1 MSLFSEM
8 LARFVNSKSIKI
20 YQLANLCGIER
31 SWLQKMLTG
40 KRKPADQEQVMNL
53 SQALALTYT
62 ETQQLMNAYR
72 ILEMGEENW
81 LRRNSVLKLLKS
93 FRIDENPL
101 QIETPALEFS
111 LSPSCSSQIF
121 HSAAAVNRALH
132 FVLLQESSD
141 PKGFVRIMV
150 QPQFSFL
157 FNCLSVI
164 SFDNIPIEHYL
175 CLDSDPKTEIDNL
188 EYIRQIIPLMLNCRG
203 YVPYGYYDHASSLF
217 GSSAFLPNIILTS
230 RYLMRISSDYSEAVI
245 SNHPQMLQL
254 CQKYFD
260 SQKKSSWLIFQ
271 QTTSFEEY
279 LRVMLMGNPIKASY
293 CIMDHPCVLS
303 FLTPELLQGHLLPSV
318 LSPQMMQDL
327 NHHMANCRDLAMVTH
342 SCFSLNR
349 LKDLYEHGL
358 LTEVPGE
365 YYTPFAQ
372 KEIDLLMDIVLQ
384 LCDEGTY
391 HMHLVQPSCFDIPPH
406 LCLGA
411 LSPQKVTVIFNHP
424 KKGFLAFDVKNL
436 ALSSALF
443 DFIEYIQEDETFTLP
458 EETSRKVVQETLEKL
473 RAQQR

>member
-1 MSLFSEM
+1 
-8 LARFVNSKSIKI
+8 
-20 YQLANLCGIER
+20 
-31 SWLQKMLTG
+31 
-40 KRKPADQEQVMNL
+40 
-53 SQALALTYT
+53 
-62 ETQQLMNAYR
+62 
-72 ILEMGEENW
+72 
-81 LRRNSVLKLLKS
+81 
-93 FRIDENPL
+93 
-101 QIETPALEFS
+101 
-111 LSPSCSSQIF
+111 
-121 HSAAAVNRALH
+121 
-132 FVLLQESSD
+132 
-141 PKGFVRIMV
+141 
-150 QPQFSFL
+150 
-157 FNCLSVI
+157 
-164 SFDNIPIEHYL
+164 
-175 CLDSDPKTEIDNL
+175 
-188 EYIRQIIPLMLNCRG
+188 
-203 YVPYGYYDHASSLF
+203 
-217 GSSAFLPNIILTS
+217 
-230 RYLMRISSDYSEAVI
+230 
-245 SNHPQMLQL
+245 
-254 CQKYFD
+254 
-260 SQKKSSWLIFQ
+260 
-271 QTTSFEEY
+271 
-279 LRVMLMGNPIKASY
+279 MLMGNPIKASY

-327 NHHMANCRDLAMVTH
+327 NHHMANCRDLSMVTH
-342 SCFSLNR
+342 SCFSLNG

-358 LTEVPGE
+358 LTEVPAK
-365 YYTPFAQ
+365 YYTPFSR

>member
-8 LARFVNSKSIKI
+8 LARFVDSKSIKI

-260 SQKKSSWLIFQ
+260 SR
-271 QTTSFEEY
+271 TS
-279 LRVMLMGNPIKASY
+279 RTSY
-293 CIMDHPCVLS
+293 CRC
-303 FLTPELLQGHLLPSV
+303 
-318 LSPQMMQDL
+318 
-327 NHHMANCRDLAMVTH
+327 
-342 SCFSLNR
+342 
-349 LKDLYEHGL
+349 
-358 LTEVPGE
+358 
-365 YYTPFAQ
+365 
-372 KEIDLLMDIVLQ
+372 
-384 LCDEGTY
+384 
-391 HMHLVQPSCFDIPPH
+391 PP
-406 LCLGA
+406 
-411 LSPQKVTVIFNHP
+411 
-424 KKGFLAFDVKNL
+424 
-436 ALSSALF
+436 
-443 DFIEYIQEDETFTLP
+443 
-458 EETSRKVVQETLEKL
+458 
-473 RAQQR
+473 

>member
-8 LARFVNSKSIKI
+8 LARFVDSKNIKI

-40 KRKPADQEQVMNL
+40 KRKPADKEQVINL
-53 SQALALTYT
+53 SQALALTHT

-81 LRRNSVLKLLKS
+81 LRRNSVLKLLQS
-93 FRIDENPL
+93 FHIDENPL
-101 QIETPALEFS
+101 QLETPALEFT
-111 LSPSCSSQIF
+111 LSPTCSSLIF
-121 HSAAAVNRALH
+121 HSTAAINRALH
-132 FVLLQESSD
+132 FILLQESTD
-141 PKGFVRIMV
+141 PNGFIRIMV
-150 QPQFSFL
+150 QPQFTFL

-164 SFDNIPIEHYL
+164 PFDNIPIEHYL
-175 CLDSDPKTEIDNL
+175 CLDSDPKTEIENL
-188 EYIRQIIPLMLNCRG
+188 NYIRQIIPLMLNCRG
-203 YVPYGYYDHASSLF
+203 YIPYGYYDHVSSLF

-245 SNHPQMLQL
+245 SNQPQMLQL

-260 SQKKSSWLIFQ
+260 TQKKSSWPIFH

-293 CIMDHPCVLS
+293 CVMNHPCVLS
-303 FLTPELLQGHLLPSV
+303 FLTQEMLQKHLRSSV
-318 LSPQMMQDL
+318 LSPQLMEGLKQ
-327 NHHMANCRDLAMVTH
+327 HMSNCRNLPLVTH
-342 SCFSLNR
+342 SCFSLAG
-349 LKDLYEHGL
+349 LKDLYQHGL
-358 LTEVPGE
+358 LTEVPTE
-365 YYTPFAQ
+365 YYTPFSPT
-372 KEIDLLMDIVLQ
+372 EINELMEIILD
-384 LCDEGTY
+384 LCDQGNY
-391 HMHLVQPSCFDIPPH
+391 HIHLMQPGCFDIPPH

-443 DFIEYIQEDETFTLP
+443 DFIQYIQEDETFTLP
-458 EETSRKVVQETLEKL
+458 PEESKRTVQETFEKL
-473 RAQQR
+473 HTQ